1 MSTRTREGREES
13 RCPTPVMMCIR
24 LGPDFHAAG
33 THLELHH
40 TVEVV
45 PQHLFDGHNDVLLHS
60 SAGQHCKSA
69 QRHYEQAED
78 RRPSLVS
85 AWRKKTQRI
94 LLPPPLHLPCPSA
107 AFLLHLSCH
116 LLPLLPFCPPS
127 PATPIHRARLLITHA
142 VLQYI

>member
-1 MSTRTREGREES
+1 MSHSRYDVHSTRT
-13 RCPTPVMMCIR
+13 PP
-24 LGPDFHAAG
+24 PDFHAAG

-40 TVEVV
+40 TVEVA

-69 QRHYEQAED
+69 QCHYEQAED

-85 AWRKKTQRI
+85 AWRKKTQGI
-94 LLPPPLHLPCPSA
+94 LLPPPLHLPCPST

-127 PATPIHRARLLITHA
+127 PSTPIHRARLLISHMPYLST
-142 VLQYI
+142 Y